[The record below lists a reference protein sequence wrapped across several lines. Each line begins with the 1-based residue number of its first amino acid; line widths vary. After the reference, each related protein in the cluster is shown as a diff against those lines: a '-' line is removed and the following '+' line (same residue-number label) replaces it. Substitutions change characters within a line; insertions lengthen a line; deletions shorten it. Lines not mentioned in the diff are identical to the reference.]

1 MNKRH
6 LFLRVLVS
14 PFVLCLILIGF
25 NYTGLRRFILFMR
38 YGGEFVAFEK
48 NDRATLDK
56 LYLIAKEMLEKQ
68 EKEEQ
73 K

>member
-1 MNKRH
+1 M
-6 LFLRVLVS
+6 
-14 PFVLCLILIGF
+14 
-25 NYTGLRRFILFMR
+25 LFMR

-56 LYLIAKEMLEKQ
+56 LYLVAKEMLEKQ